1 MHCGDRPTSRKR
13 TRTCVPARCSK
24 ACMAGEGRVG
34 RVVVVVVVVK
44 VVVVTVRRGRRT
56 QRPRGYRVWDNRY
69 RSCVILGVECHVCA
83 VVLQKVRAVFVV
95 PLVAAWGLHTLS
107 RVRSCVDLSV
117 SPPRA
122 RGRVERSFPPCP
134 DQPPTCPRIPYSG
147 FFSCDHLI
155 PAHLHAVVLSSAKA
169 DSLRS
174 QHKRRPGFHAMWSM
188 CGLGSDQLGTLLRP

>member
-13 TRTCVPARCSK
+13 TRTCVPVRCSK
-24 ACMAGEGRVG
+24 TCMAGEGRVG

-69 RSCVILGVECHVCA
+69 RSCVILGVECHVCGVA
-83 VVLQKVRAVFVV
+83 EGSCRFRCATRLQPGVCILGFITCALVCG
-95 PLVAAWGLHTLS
+95 PLRLASAGES
-107 RVRSCVDLSV
+107 REIV
-117 SPPRA
+117 S
-122 RGRVERSFPPCP
+122 P
-134 DQPPTCPRIPYSG
+134 DQPPTRPRIPYSG

-174 QHKRRPGFHAMWSM
+174 LHKRRPGFHAMVHGPHAA
-188 CGLGSDQLGTLLRP
+188 CGLGTSSGLS

>member
-1 MHCGDRPTSRKR
+1 M
-13 TRTCVPARCSK
+13 
-24 ACMAGEGRVG
+24 G

-95 PLVAAWGLHTLS
+95 PLGCSLGSAYLALS

-117 SPPRA
+117 SPPR
-122 RGRVERSFPPCP
+122 GRVERSFPP
-134 DQPPTCPRIPYSG
+134 TSPRLAREFPIPG
-147 FFSCDHLI
+147 FFLAI
-155 PAHLHAVVLSSAKA
+155 
-169 DSLRS
+169 
-174 QHKRRPGFHAMWSM
+174 
-188 CGLGSDQLGTLLRP
+188 T

>member
-1 MHCGDRPTSRKR
+1 M
-13 TRTCVPARCSK
+13 
-24 ACMAGEGRVG
+24 G

-107 RVRSCVDLSV
+107 RVCARVWT
-117 SPPRA
+117 SPSRLRA
-122 RGRVERSFPPCP
+122 RGGESRDRFPRA
-134 DQPPTCPRIPYSG
+134 PTSPRLAREFPIPG
-147 FFSCDHLI
+147 FFLAI
-155 PAHLHAVVLSSAKA
+155 
-169 DSLRS
+169 
-174 QHKRRPGFHAMWSM
+174 
-188 CGLGSDQLGTLLRP
+188 T